1 MKISLSTTCIYS
13 LALLPF
19 LFSGYKV
26 NAQTTDGNNPPSILG
41 TWILSVSETSPG
53 TAPDEQ
59 LSAWSLTFTKATKH
73 WLTWNTELT
82 ANGMDKPIHFGWN
95 GPTNGKPQP
104 LIGVPGS
111 EAYHWDGHTLIRDAD
126 HGHGETK
133 HDTVVLSA
141 DGNTLVITDTTT
153 TPSGEAVAHQV
164 LHRQR

>member
-1 MKISLSTTCIYS
+1 MKIPLATACICS
-13 LALLPF
+13 FALLSV
-19 LFSGYKV
+19 LFPGARA
-26 NAQTTDGNNPPSILG
+26 NAQKANGNPPPSIVG

-59 LSAWSLTFTKATKH
+59 LTAWSLTFTKATKH
-73 WLTWNTELT
+73 WLTWNTDLT
-82 ANGMDKPIHFGWN
+82 ARGMNKPIHFGWN
-95 GPTNGKPQP
+95 GPANGKPQP

-111 EAYHWDGHTLIRDAD
+111 EAYHWDGPTLIRDAD